1 MKAEDIAVNL
11 IKLSGGQI
19 DGRTRIQ
26 KSAYLL
32 DRCGAKTK
40 LRFTY
45 HYYGPYSFELAE
57 GWEGAWAEGRIAIE
71 ERAGRF
77 GIPYSIFKVKDADDG
92 MTNLTNWGDLS
103 PDVARAQLTKMA
115 EVSDLV
121 LELASAMAYLQ
132 EEGYGDQAIKEL
144 KIRKPLKATDGLITK
159 ANKLLQ
165 DLGLAMAGG

>member
-19 DGRTRIQ
+19 AGRTWLQ
-26 KSAYLL
+26 KAAYLL

-45 HYYGPYSFELAE
+45 HNYGPYSFELAD
-57 GWEGAWAEGRIAIE
+57 GWKDARAEGRIEIE
-71 ERAGRF
+71 EKLGRF
-77 GIPYSIFKVKDADDG
+77 GIPDSIFKVKDADNDTT
-92 MTNLTNWGDLS
+92 MLTNLGDLS

-115 EVSDLV
+115 EVSNIV
-121 LELASAMAYLQ
+121 LELASTMVYLQ
-132 EEGYGDQAIKEL
+132 EEGYGEQAVKEL

-159 ANKLLQ
+159 ATKLLR
-165 DLGLAMAGG
+165 DLKLDPVGR

>member
-19 DGRTRIQ
+19 VGRTRLQ
-26 KSAYLL
+26 KAAYLL

-45 HYYGPYSFELAE
+45 HYYGPYSFELVD
-57 GWEGAWAEGRIAIE
+57 GWKDARAEGRIEIE
-71 ERAGRF
+71 EKAGRF

-92 MTNLTNWGDLS
+92 TTKLTNWGDLS
-103 PDVARAQLTKMA
+103 AEVARAKLNNMA
-115 EVSDLV
+115 KVSNIV
-121 LELASAMAYLQ
+121 LELASTMAYLQ
-132 EEGYGDQAIKEL
+132 EEGYGERAVREL

-165 DLGLAMAGG
+165 DLGLALSGA